1 MSNIYITVI
10 NVQIRATV
18 CGNMI
23 SINRSIKPHSRK
35 GILED
40 ENGNALWDAEEVLD
54 DLDLGK
60 VGKINPVSDQ
70 LKSIA
75 QVYMNG
81 SFASLTDGKTAI
93 DGSIG
98 KIGVTI

>member
-1 MSNIYITVI
+1 M
-10 NVQIRATV
+10 
-18 CGNMI
+18 
-23 SINRSIKPHSRK
+23 
-35 GILED
+35 
-40 ENGNALWDAEEVLD
+40 LD

-98 KIGVTI
+98 KIGVTIYEIDEKSAPVFTDNHISASHISEADTP